1 MEASPRDYRTS
12 PRTRGLPELERR
24 AEELWPRDA
33 YAGMTGG
40 LTSLG
45 NTGPHPH
52 LHNQLGALLTKFQ
65 GSTATTTGQEN
76 QNLKDG
82 ARLMEFFFFFN
93 KTPQDIFRVEN
104 HCGWVNSPGPKLS
117 LLPETP
123 FQCWTSHYYDV
134 LFQSGLK
141 ISPWVASLY
150 THSWEASQ
158 QLSFFYP
165 TPTFTPIVARH
176 THHHPRQILA

>member
-82 ARLMEFFFFFN
+82 ARLMEFFFFF
-93 KTPQDIFRVEN
+93 
-104 HCGWVNSPGPKLS
+104 
-117 LLPETP
+117 
-123 FQCWTSHYYDV
+123 
-134 LFQSGLK
+134 
-141 ISPWVASLY
+141 
-150 THSWEASQ
+150 
-158 QLSFFYP
+158 
-165 TPTFTPIVARH
+165 
-176 THHHPRQILA
+176 